1 MGILLGL
8 PLMAGL
14 AILQSSVVAHL
25 QLLNGR
31 PDLVLLAVIGWSLAG
46 RPVEAMVWGLIG
58 GAFLDTLSGQPMGA
72 TSMALVLIAYL
83 ASWLEGRFWEAH
95 LFMTLGVTLIAS
107 LLFYLMMLAV
117 LLITGQPVDWGL
129 AFTRVVL
136 PSSFINLLLAVP
148 VAQLSSSAQRA
159 LFPEK
164 VAI

>member
-8 PLMAGL
+8 PLLAAL

-25 QLLNGR
+25 ELLNGR
-31 PDLVLLAVIGWSLAG
+31 PDLVLLAVIAWSLAG

-58 GAFLDTLSGQPMGA
+58 GAFLDTFSGQPMGT

-95 LFMTLGVTLIAS
+95 LFMTFGVTLSAS
-107 LLFYLMMLAV
+107 LLFYLIMLAV
-117 LLITGQPVDWGL
+117 LLLAGQPIDWGL
-129 AFTRVVL
+129 ALTRVVL
-136 PSSFINLLLAVP
+136 PSTFLNLLLAFP
-148 VAQLSSSAQRA
+148 ATQLASAVQRS
-159 LFPEK
+159 LFPQK